1 MEVNPHAEYIGKPLV
16 ELGWREQF
24 GINIAYIKRGDK
36 LIHVPDRNNKLM
48 PFDHVGIIA
57 TDEQV
62 QPFKLVFDATE
73 SVGPD
78 EVDIAEIALQK
89 ILVDEH
95 TKLKGMDIRNSGL
108 RERTNGLVV
117 GIQRGKERI
126 LNPDSSTVLEW
137 GDIVWIVGNK
147 QKIQQLSKHK

>member
-1 MEVNPHAEYIGKPLV
+1 
-16 ELGWREQF
+16 
-24 GINIAYIKRGDK
+24 
-36 LIHVPDRNNKLM
+36 
-48 PFDHVGIIA
+48 
-57 TDEQV
+57 V

-95 TKLKGMDIRNSGL
+95 TKLKGMDIRCSGL

-137 GDIVWIVGNK
+137 GRYCMDCW
-147 QKIQQLSKHK
+147 Q